1 MRGKKCGICPSS
13 DKKYVAPRCLPAG
26 TGPAGPIKIRT
37 LYIRKREANASL
49 VRIQLLM
56 KLLVDTG
63 TGLAGDTVATLSPP
77 RFCKQKQR
85 MDLK

>member
-1 MRGKKCGICPSS
+1 MRGKKCGICPFS
-13 DKKYVAPRCLPAG
+13 DKKDVAPLCLTAG
-26 TGPAGPIKIRT
+26 TGPAGPIKIGT

-56 KLLVDTG
+56 KLLMDTG
-63 TGLAGDTVATLSPP
+63 TGLTGDTVATVSPP
-77 RFCKQKQR
+77 RFCKQKRR